1 MKGVVDAMARTK
13 TRKPSVN
20 WRSVNSRL
28 DQIDALMQDVYK
40 GTYRV
45 DASNS
50 TNLQNITD
58 DIMGSIDALIA
69 NDTNINGIPN
79 ISRLYNRIQSK
90 SDTLGEFSAQEFM
103 DVFNDKTMISNLMDV
118 YAKSKTIRQMD
129 EQIDMVC
136 KYMPKLQDAL
146 EIKKDSVLVSETFS
160 KDYLNLISGL
170 NRDDKDFSSR
180 ITALKDKYD
189 LEDFIDTMDMNT
201 SKYGECFVYRVPY
214 KKAFKTILDK
224 RAKSP
229 RAGMAAQSLYHQEC
243 SIITEGVWE
252 ASPGSLRADSSAPMI
267 EGKSNFK
274 VNLFVGLQEQF
285 SRTSKADEIKRR
297 LPTSLY
303 EQMLEENAALN
314 EAVDTSS
321 VETKEKNGKVQF
333 KQLIPDELSYDP
345 LDASASDGF
354 TDKDKKKD
362 KGTNVTAPGCVLK
375 MLPRDKVFPI
385 YIEDSCIGYY
395 YIEYVNPTM
404 ENGSMF
410 MGSMLNSNKKKQ
422 QQALDNTENEDKIL
436 RYLASKIA
444 SQVDASFINT
454 NTDLTK
460 EIYMILKYDE
470 KFNINDMQG
479 QMNISFI
486 PAEDIHHHYYRM
498 DPVTHRGISDLYDGL
513 IPATIWC
520 MLSLCT
526 AVGIVTRGTDKRVY
540 YVQQTGVETNV
551 AKTLM
556 NVVNQIKKGNFGVRQ
571 LESINN
577 ILGIVGKFNDFVIPT
592 GPNGEAPVRFELMQ
606 GQNIETPTELMNQME
621 ENAINPTGVPI
632 ELINA
637 TKGLDYAVHYTV
649 SNSRFMSIIMKR
661 QGKEQ
666 RMQGSLI
673 TTIYNC
679 EYDENTVIKVMLPAP
694 KFMTMANSNSVVDN
708 TKVYVQNL
716 TEVFC
721 YDMNDTE
728 KAEFTNLAMRHFL
741 SSHVDTNAIDELK
754 SLARINVAAKGN
766 EEQQ

>member
-1 MKGVVDAMARTK
+1 MARTK

-20 WRSVNSRL
+20 WRSVNNRL

-40 GTYRV
+40 GTYHV

-69 NDTNINGIPN
+69 GDSNITGIPN

-90 SDTLGEFSAQEFM
+90 SDALGEFSAQEFM

-118 YAKSKTIRQMD
+118 YAKSKTISQMD

-180 ITALKDKYD
+180 VTALKDKYG
-189 LEDFIDTMDMNT
+189 LEDFIDTMDMNA

-214 KKAFKTILDK
+214 KKAFKNILDR

-243 SIITEGVWE
+243 SIIIEGAW
-252 ASPGSLRADSSAPMI
+252 ATSPGSLMADASAPI
-267 EGKSNFK
+267 VEDKANFK
-274 VNLFVGLQEQF
+274 VNLSVGLYEQLD
-285 SRTSKADEIKRR
+285 RISKADEIKKK
-297 LPTSLY
+297 LPVSLY
-303 EQMLEENAALN
+303 EQMLEENAAII
-314 EAVDTSS
+314 EATDTSAVD
-321 VETKEKNGKVQF
+321 TKEKNGKVQF
-333 KQLIPDELSYDP
+333 KQLIPNELKYDP

-362 KGTNVTAPGCVLK
+362 KKTDITAPGCVLK

-385 YIEDSCIGYY
+385 YMEDSCIGYY
-395 YIEYVNPTM
+395 YIEYVNPSM

-410 MGSMLNSNKKKQ
+410 MGSMFNSNKKKQ
-422 QQALDNTENEDKIL
+422 RQALDNTENEDRIL
-436 RYLASKIA
+436 RYLSSKIA
-444 SQVDASFINT
+444 NQVDASFINT
-454 NTDLTK
+454 NTDLSK

-470 KFNINDMQG
+470 KFNINDVQG

-486 PAEDIHHHYYRM
+486 PAEDIHHHYYKM

-606 GQNIETPTELMNQME
+606 GQSIETPTELMSQME

-666 RMQGSLI
+666 RMQSSLI

-679 EYDENTVIKVMLPAP
+679 EYDENTVIRVMLPAP

-716 TEVFC
+716 AEVFC
-721 YDMNDTE
+721 YDMTDNE
-728 KAEFTNLAMRHFL
+728 RAEFINLAMRHFL

-754 SLARINVAAKGN
+754 SLARINVATQGN